1 MRSTELD
8 RRLAALP
15 ENQITRISIGRWRGI
30 YQAGSDQADYAE
42 LGGFH
47 VSGPC
52 TATDIVRR
60 YGPGSY
66 RITACAHDLL
76 WEVLVE
82 DLR

>member
-1 MRSTELD
+1 M
-8 RRLAALP
+8 
-15 ENQITRISIGRWRGI
+15 TRISVGRWRGV
-30 YQAGSDQADYAE
+30 YPAGEDRADYAWIIE

-52 TATDIVRR
+52 TSDDITRR

-66 RITACAHDLL
+66 RVTAYCFDPPALR

-82 DLR
+82 DLS

>member
-1 MRSTELD
+1 V
-8 RRLAALP
+8 
-15 ENQITRISIGRWRGI
+15 
-30 YQAGSDQADYAE
+30 E

-52 TATDIVRR
+52 GLDDIVRR

-66 RITACAHDLL
+66 RVTAYGFEPPALL

-82 DLR
+82 DLS